1 MTIMTKRNKIIYWVA
16 TIWLS
21 LGMVATGLVQVL
33 KVRQDGQ
40 LSPPGVYGI
49 EHLGFP
55 VYFLTVLGVWKI
67 LGVVAVLVPRLALV
81 KEWAYAG
88 FFFLMTGAVF
98 AHVAVGDPVKE
109 LWPSVLLIGLL
120 VVSWVYRPAGR
131 RLAFVNQ

>member
-1 MTIMTKRNKIIYWVA
+1 MRNKIIYWVA
-16 TIWLS
+16 TLWLS

-33 KVRQDGQ
+33 KVRQEGQ

-67 LGVVAVLVPRLALV
+67 LGVVAVLAPRLPLV

-88 FFFLMTGAVF
+88 FFFLMTGAIF
-98 AHVAVGDPVKE
+98 AHVAVGDGVKE
-109 LWPSVLLIGLL
+109 LWPSLLLIGLL
-120 VVSWVYRPAGR
+120 VVSWVYRPVGR
-131 RLAFVNQ
+131 RLAGA

>member
-1 MTIMTKRNKIIYWVA
+1 MTKRNKIIYWVA

-21 LGMVATGLVQVL
+21 LGMVATGLVQL
-33 KVRQDGQ
+33 LRVRQEGQ

-49 EHLGFP
+49 VHLGMP
-55 VYFLTVLGVWKI
+55 VYILTVLGIWKI
-67 LGVVAVLVPRLALV
+67 LGIVVLLAPRLALV

-88 FFFLMTGAVF
+88 FFFLMSGAVF

-131 RLAFVNQ
+131 RLVFVNQ